1 MSGDD
6 CAEEVTPHPEAQG
19 VSGLTRPDGG
29 MPNSDVKR
37 ELKEMEWDGIKARER
52 VCTEY
57 GITLRSLI

>member
-37 ELKEMEWDGIKARER
+37 ILNEMEWNGIADWEKA
-52 VCTEY
+52 CTKHC
-57 GITLRSLI
+57 ITLRSLI